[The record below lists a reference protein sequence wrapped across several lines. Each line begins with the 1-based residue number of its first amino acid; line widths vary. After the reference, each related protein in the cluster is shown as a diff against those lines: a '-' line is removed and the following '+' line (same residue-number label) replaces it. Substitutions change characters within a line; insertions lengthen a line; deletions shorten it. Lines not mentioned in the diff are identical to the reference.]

1 MLSMSNETHGTFRSK
16 LEEISLNLEKCKKE
30 RQRRHSEFT
39 KRIDDAV
46 ERYDKLISGR
56 LRRLSMEGI
65 TVNIDAV
72 RSHRREATFVA
83 TTETNFNDSLD
94 SNRRSLV
101 QEVCH
106 DSSKT
111 KVPAI
116 QSDHNSTCDQRNSHE
131 AREQSVKFQLRLEL
145 SFDSKKQNSKI
156 RSNEKGVHRNRS
168 ETSYSLLTADK
179 KSSRQQKLQRA
190 FAKAVH
196 LQPLAALGRHHTV
209 LSLVPIDIGEKSQLP
224 DIIHCEKYW
233 KGYGSTNGNAGKL
246 TLPCLSPK
254 SSADPLTPRG
264 LHSLSG
270 KQKVHRA
277 MKKLQSVKK
286 IESLYKSIRSGE
298 TVDKT
303 NNLQVNK

>member
-1 MLSMSNETHGTFRSK
+1 MSNETHGTFRSK

-30 RQRRHSEFT
+30 RQRRHSQFT
-39 KRIDDAV
+39 KRIDDVV

-65 TVNIDAV
+65 VVDIDAV
-72 RSHRREATFVA
+72 RSHRREATFAA
-83 TTETNFNDSLD
+83 TTDTNYNDSLD
-94 SNRRSLV
+94 SNRRNLV
-101 QEVCH
+101 QEVSH
-106 DSSKT
+106 DSGKT

-116 QSDHNSTCDQRNSHE
+116 HSEHNSTCDQRNSHE

-145 SFDSKKQNSKI
+145 SFDSKRQNSQI
-156 RSNEKGVHRNRS
+156 RSNENGVHQNRS
-168 ETSYSLLTADK
+168 GTSYSLFAADK
-179 KSSRQQKLQRA
+179 KSSRQQKLRRA
-190 FAKAVH
+190 FAKAVQ

-233 KGYGSTNGNAGKL
+233 KGYGSTNGNSGKV
-246 TLPCLSPK
+246 TLPCVSPK
-254 SSADPLTPRG
+254 SSAEPPTPRG

-270 KQKVHRA
+270 RQKVHRA
-277 MKKLQSVKK
+277 MKKLQSVKR
-286 IESLYKSIRSGE
+286 IENLYKSIRSGE

-303 NNLQVNK
+303 IKQYVNK